1 MFGYTGQGVFSNVVR
16 ARDAGRNSQE
26 VCIKIIRYLGII
38 FQVQMTDIMTVI
50 VILARNNEIM
60 HKTGLKE
67 LEILRR
73 INDTDPEDKY
83 HCIRLHRSADR
94 APRSNSWLS
103 QSWLSLC
110 WLSLCWLLELGYTNF
125 D

>member
-1 MFGYTGQGVFSNVVR
+1 MYFPGVLTVFLSRYQVFGYTGQGVFSNVVR

-26 VCIKIIRYLGII
+26 VCIKIIRYLGMI
-38 FQVQMTDIMTVI
+38 FQVKITVIMTNGVI
-50 VILARNNEIM
+50 LATIVTCDLARNNEIM

-83 HCIRLHRSADR
+83 HCIRLHR
-94 APRSNSWLS
+94 
-103 QSWLSLC
+103 
-110 WLSLCWLLELGYTNF
+110 
-125 D
+125 

>member
-1 MFGYTGQGVFSNVVR
+1 MERIFHQSENCISPGVLTVFLSRYQVFGYTGQGVFSNVVR

-83 HCIRLHRSADR
+83 HCIRLHRSAD
-94 APRSNSWLS
+94 
-103 QSWLSLC
+103 
-110 WLSLCWLLELGYTNF
+110 
-125 D
+125 